1 MSLKKNFLDKSLNFI
16 KENNDD
22 INEDQIAIAL
32 YGLEVIYSGLTQL
45 IIFMIISLILG
56 VVAEFFLV
64 FCFLALARMTSFG
77 FHAESEIS
85 CFITSFAITFGTIY
99 ISTYIDFNVAIKII
113 LCLTSII
120 ITFLYAPADTE
131 KRPLYN
137 VKTRSRLKKLSI
149 CLVIVYSIICLL
161 NIGFISNVALC
172 ILVVNSINISPILY
186 KLFNRRYRNYD
197 TI

>member
-1 MSLKKNFLDKSLNFI
+1 MSLKKIFLDKSLNFI
-16 KENNDD
+16 KDNNDD

-45 IIFMIISLILG
+45 IIFVIISLFLG
-56 VVAEFFLV
+56 IVSEFFAV
-64 FCFLALARMTSFG
+64 FCFLSLARMTSFG

-85 CFITSFAITFGTIY
+85 CFITSFVISFGTIY
-99 ISTYIDFNVAIKII
+99 ISRYLDLNIVITAV

-137 VKTRSRLKKLSI
+137 KKTRSRLKKLSV
-149 CLVIVYSIICLL
+149 CLVIVYSVICLL